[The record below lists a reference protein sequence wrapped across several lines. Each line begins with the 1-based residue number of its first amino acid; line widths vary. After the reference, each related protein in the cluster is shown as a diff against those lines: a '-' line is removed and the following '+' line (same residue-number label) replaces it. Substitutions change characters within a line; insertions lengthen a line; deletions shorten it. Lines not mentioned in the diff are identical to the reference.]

1 MFYGP
6 ERSLLVCWCMSQA
19 RLDNTCILLLLDEV
33 DPVVVSF
40 PKSLFREVM
49 APWICLAFSP
59 KMGAAVCPA
68 SSLLLG
74 IQEEFFIFFSVCST
88 CYCCGDGVKISM
100 ILTCRTRNLFST
112 LFRCWDAVLTADT
125 KLPCQK

>member
-59 KMGAAVCPA
+59 KMGATVCPA

-74 IQEEFFIFFSVCST
+74 IQEEFFIFFFSLFNLLLLWGWSENIYDPHLQNQKPFLHSFQVLGCCSN
-88 CYCCGDGVKISM
+88 S
-100 ILTCRTRNLFST
+100 
-112 LFRCWDAVLTADT
+112 
-125 KLPCQK
+125 